1 MFLIYGSHKKQHFL
15 RTNQE
20 HCVTCGGPTNHGFV
34 LIKRA
39 AHFFWIPI
47 FALGSTLYMKCG
59 HCGGESKVSNAPTDF
74 SFWGYFCGALFF
86 YSGNFFGYYYNV
98 CTITILLSFVGIG
111 ISTIYLFTIPSAYSH
126 MYVPEQEKEVSTATQ
141 PSVEYNQAPAAPV
154 VTANDLYAKDYAAR
168 PAGQQAATGPAQAMS
183 LTCDNCHR
191 QFQAP
196 SNCAGATCPVC
207 GAVKVLR

>member
-1 MFLIYGSHKKQHFL
+1 MTRIHALDISIAYLIVVNRVSDRKSRCISPVGK
-15 RTNQE
+15 
-20 HCVTCGGPTNHGFV
+20 
-34 LIKRA
+34 IKIGIQGQ
-39 AHFFWIPI
+39 FFAGISITP
-47 FALGSTLYMKCG
+47 
-59 HCGGESKVSNAPTDF
+59 
-74 SFWGYFCGALFF
+74 F